1 MVLCLVKNISC
12 MFKDAVDLLLLK
24 EKLVLSSSLFVEYW
38 SLWDEECIVVWKSL
52 W

>member
-1 MVLCLVKNISC
+1 
-12 MFKDAVDLLLLK
+12 MFKDPVDFLLLK